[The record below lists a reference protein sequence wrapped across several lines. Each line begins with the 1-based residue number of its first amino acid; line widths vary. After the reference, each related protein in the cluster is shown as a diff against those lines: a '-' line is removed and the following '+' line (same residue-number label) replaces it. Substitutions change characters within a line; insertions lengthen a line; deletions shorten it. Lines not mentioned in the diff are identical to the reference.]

1 MQAKKESTAR
11 MQIIFSVMLFTV
23 SIITEFYMI
32 AKYNGDLKYLIVAGI
47 GIISLMF
54 LYLILSGVF
63 RLRDMKEEQIK
74 ENYINIMKVQKAS
87 YLLLKN
93 YSGKMNEKPVVNNQ
107 VSAASNEEI
116 INAQNK
122 FAKLIINRNHE
133 NTEALMNSNDQVM
146 ELLEQYTNQI
156 TQSNKEN
163 LEAHVKELEDNFR
176 DFVGKQEQ
184 LLEENK
190 EMEKR
195 ITDLIMQT
203 QQLLSKQPINLTT
216 KLEIPE
222 GAFDLSGLLANANI
236 QKSETKP
243 LENAMDE
250 SEDSGININIEET
263 TASGVE
269 EIKDIQEIS
278 ASGVKDIEEVT
289 SNKVEEIKDIQEI
302 SSGGIKDIEET
313 TSGGIEDIGDIS
325 ASGIEDIEEI
335 NNIEDIE
342 NLEGLEEIG
351 EPEEMEMLDES
362 AIDWGD
368 EHTKSIV
375 DYSDD
380 FKLEDEE
387 EDMDD
392 FLEKISS
399 NLFSEENADEPEI
412 IDEVF
417 EEDSNGAND
426 EPDIEPIDMENIGEP
441 DIEPI
446 EIDDLDS
453 LEVDNI
459 IDPIDISEDDEKSV
473 MEGIEEI
480 TDDDSE
486 SYLDKILDEEL
497 GEDLGEDLSEEKP
510 PMPDLTD
517 PNRTL
522 TPDEIAALIANL

>member
-146 ELLEQYTNQI
+146 KLLEQYTNQI

-446 EIDDLDS
+446 DIDDFDS

>member
-497 GEDLGEDLSEEKP
+497 CEDLGEDLSEEKP

>member
-473 MEGIEEI
+473 MEGIEVI

>member
-93 YSGKMNEKPVVNNQ
+93 YSGKMNEKPAVNNQ
-107 VSAASNEEI
+107 VSATSNEEI

>member
-54 LYLILSGVF
+54 LYLILSGAF

-93 YSGKMNEKPVVNNQ
+93 YSGKMNEKPAVNNQ
-107 VSAASNEEI
+107 VSATSNEEI

-156 TQSNKEN
+156 TQSNKET
-163 LEAHVKELEDNFR
+163 LEEHVKELEDNFR

-250 SEDSGININIEET
+250 SEDSGIEDIKDIEEVTSGGIGDIEEIKDIEEISASGIGESGDIEET
-263 TASGVE
+263 VSNGIKDIE
-269 EIKDIQEIS
+269 EIKDIQETF
-278 ASGVKDIEEVT
+278 A
-289 SNKVEEIKDIQEI
+289 N
-302 SSGGIKDIEET
+302 
-313 TSGGIEDIGDIS
+313 GIEDIGDIS

-446 EIDDLDS
+446 DIDDFDS

>member
-302 SSGGIKDIEET
+302 SSGVIKDIEET

>member
-54 LYLILSGVF
+54 LYLILSGAF

-93 YSGKMNEKPVVNNQ
+93 YSGKMNEKPAVNNQ
-107 VSAASNEEI
+107 VSATSNEEI

-146 ELLEQYTNQI
+146 QLLEQYTNQI

-243 LENAMDE
+243 LENAME
-250 SEDSGININIEET
+250 KSEDSGIE
-263 TASGVE
+263 
-269 EIKDIQEIS
+269 DI
-278 ASGVKDIEEVT
+278 KDIEEVT
-289 SNKVEEIKDIQEI
+289 SGGIGDIEEIKDIEEI
-302 SSGGIKDIEET
+302 SASGIGESGDIEET
-313 TSGGIEDIGDIS
+313 VSNGIEDIGDIS
-325 ASGIEDIEEI
+325 ASGIEDSEEI

-417 EEDSNGAND
+417 EEDNGGAKVEADIKPVEMENFD
-426 EPDIEPIDMENIGEP
+426 EPDIEPID
-441 DIEPI
+441 
-446 EIDDLDS
+446 IDDFDS

-459 IDPIDISEDDEKSV
+459 IDPIDITEDDEKNV

-497 GEDLGEDLSEEKP
+497 GEDLGDEKP

-517 PNRTL
+517 TNRTL

>member
-146 ELLEQYTNQI
+146 KLLEQYTNQI

>member
-156 TQSNKEN
+156 TQSNKET
-163 LEAHVKELEDNFR
+163 LEEHVKELEDNFR